1 MKERYDTITLKYR
14 EFGRYTMT
22 QDNPDG
28 EHRQAFADWLNEQ
41 LRQRGWT
48 QGKLIAQSGASDE
61 ERLSS
66 AAVSRY
72 STGKMLPDAAS
83 CQKIARVFGLPV
95 DVVLRKAGLIDPLP
109 EEVDWVQRAIDDL
122 VYAVEAGQL
131 SREGQIAI
139 VAHIRREQRLQELEH
154 QKQISAS

>member
-1 MKERYDTITLKYR
+1 
-14 EFGRYTMT
+14 MT
-22 QDNPDG
+22 QDDITED
-28 EHRQAFADWLNEQ
+28 EHRQRFANWLNEQ

-48 QGKLIAQSGASDE
+48 QGKLLAQSGANDE

-72 STGKMLPDAAS
+72 STGKMLPDVAS
-83 CQKIARVFGLPV
+83 CQKIARAFGLPV

-109 EEVDWVQRAIDDL
+109 DEPDWVQRAIDDL
-122 VYAVEAGQL
+122 AYAVEAGQL
-131 SREGQIAI
+131 SREGQTAIIAQ
-139 VAHIRREQRLQELEH
+139 IRREQRLQELER